1 MKQRVIIHYYNKCLI
16 DIDENQTLTLALEAN
31 ANVNELMTRKDIVSK
46 HHRVHR
52 YCSNHTLQL
61 S

>member
-31 ANVNELMTRKDIVSK
+31 ANVNELMNKKGHS
-46 HHRVHR
+46 
-52 YCSNHTLQL
+52 
-61 S
+61 